1 MLKTLALLVV
11 AITLAAPAMAS
22 KKCAKG
28 EIREYSCKVG
38 TGPGSKGDK
47 PCVKVPGKCV
57 ATPPPP
63 K

>member
-1 MLKTLALLVV
+1 MLKTLALLIV
-11 AITLAAPAMAS
+11 AMTLAAPAMAG
-22 KKCAKG
+22 KCPKG

-38 TGPGSKGDK
+38 TGPGSKDNK
-47 PCVKVPGKCV
+47 PCVKVPGKCI

>member
-11 AITLAAPAMAS
+11 AVTMATPAMAG
-22 KKCAKG
+22 KHCPKG

-38 TGPGSKGDK
+38 TGPGSQGNK

-57 ATPPPP
+57 AKPPPP